1 MCASSDSNW
10 NFSPCDRTA
19 YPACCS
25 RSPVTSGLWAGLCT
39 KNNFYSDFS
48 RRFCF
53 YSIIRAKPGCPC
65 SGVGFFVVKPLS
77 QIQRSTLRLLEG
89 CPKVLPRWIRAY
101 AGLRP
106 VWNFLPCDGGLARLR
121 VVGSLFAGDRPCM
134 RKCLSADEE
143 LLVYPL
149 HQIERSLDG

>member
-1 MCASSDSNW
+1 M
-10 NFSPCDRTA
+10 R
-19 YPACCS
+19 
-25 RSPVTSGLWAGLCT
+25 
-39 KNNFYSDFS
+39 
-48 RRFCF
+48 
-53 YSIIRAKPGCPC
+53 
-65 SGVGFFVVKPLS
+65 SGVVAWWRLLGAPFLGSVFCLENHYPRFRGVPSGFFK
-77 QIQRSTLRLLEG
+77 G
-89 CPKVLPRWIRAY
+89 CPKALPRWIRAY

-149 HQIERSLDG
+149 HQIERSRDG